1 MQQNGE
7 TRAFLLLLV
16 TLFGMSFDCAFSVF
30 FSSHDWMTTLSL
42 ATATFIAEFDSKT
55 HAQIMWKTI
64 PAIDSR
70 LFGLNAVPLR
80 AWIWW
85 ANKAHFYY
93 IPPGAFHYQFRLS
106 IIVPG
111 KRVRVCV
118 SLQRRSLAN
127 KQGEIKVQN
136 QHRGKFQSTTGRAPT
151 LRNLSTVVGV
161 FAYNRFS
168 NIAVW
173 LLRPAVCVFSIYF
186 FVSYSSKLPFPT
198 AIYLTR
204 FSPSCRT
211 PRRATQNGA
220 KSQYICQM
228 TLGAKRAPGW

>member
-1 MQQNGE
+1 MGKLE
-7 TRAFLLLLV
+7 PFYYYSWRSSVWVLIVLFLCFFFLLMTKWQLYHLQRPHSSQNL
-16 TLFGMSFDCAFSVF
+16 TLKLTLKSCEKRFQQSTLACSGSTPSRFGHEFDEQIKR
-30 FSSHDWMTTLSL
+30 
-42 ATATFIAEFDSKT
+42 TFITFLQA
-55 HAQIMWKTI
+55 
-64 PAIDSR
+64 
-70 LFGLNAVPLR
+70 
-80 AWIWW
+80 
-85 ANKAHFYY
+85 
-93 IPPGAFHYQFRLS
+93 LS
-106 IIVPG
+106 IINSG
-111 KRVRVCV
+111 CRSLCREKGCVCV
-118 SLQRRSLAN
+118 CLSLQRRSLAN

-198 AIYLTR
+198 AIYLPR